1 MPDRVLPQSTIL
13 LFPQAISRIICYVLR
28 LIILLFASIVTS
40 SGELCIFEIQNE
52 PIKLT
57 LVTSKTI
64 DNQPVVLSL
73 EWQNL
78 NLVTSDSSGTITTWK
93 YDSEGKIYIWS
104 IRTV

>member
-1 MPDRVLPQSTIL
+1 MYPTINYSTT
-13 LFPQAISRIICYVLR
+13 FPYK
-28 LIILLFASIVTS
+28 VTS

-78 NLVTSDSSGTITTWK
+78 NLVTSDSSGTISTWK
-93 YDSEGKIYIWS
+93 YDSEGKIYIYGQ
-104 IRTV
+104 

>member
-1 MPDRVLPQSTIL
+1 MLPQSTLL
-13 LFPQAISRIICYVLR
+13 LFPYAISRIICYVPR
-28 LIILLFASIVTS
+28 LIILPFSSIVTS

-93 YDSEGKIYIWS
+93 YDSTGKIS

>member
-1 MPDRVLPQSTIL
+1 MNYFALSLCNYTNYLLCTPQ
-13 LFPQAISRIICYVLR
+13 
-28 LIILLFASIVTS
+28 LIILPFPYIVTS

-78 NLVTSDSSGTITTWK
+78 NLVTSDSSGAITTWK
-93 YDSEGKIYIWS
+93 YDSEGKIYIRS

>member
-1 MPDRVLPQSTIL
+1 MKWSQTLPCL
-13 LFPQAISRIICYVLR
+13 G
-28 LIILLFASIVTS
+28 IVTS
-40 SGELCIFEIQNE
+40 FGKLEIFEIQNE

-78 NLVTSDSSGTITTWK
+78 NLVTSDSSGAITTWK
-93 YDSEGKIYIWS
+93 YDSEGNIS
-104 IRTV
+104 IRTVS

>member
-1 MPDRVLPQSTIL
+1 M
-13 LFPQAISRIICYVLR
+13 LFPYAISQIICYVPR
-28 LIILLFASIVTS
+28 LIILPFSSIVTS

-93 YDSEGKIYIWS
+93 YDSEGNIS